1 MRADARGLTLD
12 WLDAPAALIDAV
24 RAIEAELGRALDDGY
39 VSEVS
44 LGAAGWLGTV
54 AAALSRGVVLL
65 SDYGYGR
72 RDFYSPDRTAGT
84 LMCHYRQ
91 HAHADPLL
99 LPGAQDI
106 TAWVDFTAV
115 AEALDAAG
123 LAYLGFT
130 NQAQFL
136 LAGGLAELAAPALQA
151 GGRAALEL
159 SAEIKTLTLPGEMG
173 ERFRFIG
180 FGRGVDRPP
189 SGLTARDF
197 GTQL

>member
-1 MRADARGLTLD
+1 MPT
-12 WLDAPAALIDAV
+12 WLA
-24 RAIEAELGRALDDGY
+24 
-39 VSEVS
+39 
-44 LGAAGWLGTV
+44 TV

-72 RDFYSPDRTAGT
+72 RDFYSPDRSAGT
-84 LMCHYRQ
+84 LLCHYRQ

-136 LAGGLAELAAPALQA
+136 LAGGLAELAAPVLQA

-159 SAEIKTLTLPGEMG
+159 SAEVKTLTLPGEMG